1 MKQDMDTLSRKL
13 EMKSRNHIRP
23 PGYTPPPHHHHL
35 PPGSACLRAA
45 FPPPPLSS
53 HVQGP
58 QVSPAPS
65 PQLTRPGTPGV
76 ARSKPSA
83 HASRDPRCP
92 LLQALSSHVQGPWVS
107 PAPRPQVTRP
117 RTPGVPCPEPSGHV
131 SRDPGCPPPRA
142 AQAHTSLPQV
152 GADLQDGPSQ
162 GAPEPTRQKAM
173 GRLEAEAAEGRVS
186 ASQKCAQ
193 ASPGLVARPSFQRL

>member
-58 QVSPAPS
+58 
-65 PQLTRPGTPGV
+65 
-76 ARSKPSA
+76 
-83 HASRDPRCP
+83 
-92 LLQALSSHVQGPWVS
+92 WVS

-117 RTPGVPCPEPSGHV
+117 RTPGVPGPEPSGHV